1 MSKLS
6 KLNKIK
12 TNRKKSKIR
21 KEDLKK
27 LRINS
32 FANKTYRTIDNFLGC
47 IGFMNMKEY
56 KTALHIGDYDIDNIF
71 TKGFNLEQN
80 YPNPFNSHT
89 WIKYSVHKLS
99 NITQMNFP
107 ELLTVGKYVTIKNN
121 QLGVKHMNGSFLN
134 EAGTNIECQLYL
146 NKFNSSVIC
155 FTFRCGIFINRVT
168 FSKTFSL

>member
-56 KTALHIGDYDIDNIF
+56 KTALHIGDYDIDNMYNTIVLF
-71 TKGFNLEQN
+71 TKGG
-80 YPNPFNSHT
+80 
-89 WIKYSVHKLS
+89 WIKIYSGKMFEDENGFISRRILKP
-99 NITQMNFP
+99 F
-107 ELLTVGKYVTIKNN
+107 ELMFKTKDRSKALFEYINACRNKEE
-121 QLGVKHMNGSFLN
+121 LN
-134 EAGTNIECQLYL
+134 L
-146 NKFNSSVIC
+146 
-155 FTFRCGIFINRVT
+155 
-168 FSKTFSL
+168 